1 MEDNKEK
8 KRTLRGKR
16 PKPLERKVADYLV
29 QKSEQNEKLRSK
41 KINTDFFKLFN
52 NRNEE

>member
-1 MEDNKEK
+1 MEDKEK

-16 PKPLERKVADYLV
+16 PKPLERKIADYLV

-41 KINTDFFKLFN
+41 KISTDFFKLFN
-52 NRNEE
+52 DRSDK